1 MTDDERTIPNLAETW
16 MTASR
21 AGDTDTVLGLM
32 ADDVIFMVS
41 GQPPFGKDA
50 FRAGAETMKN
60 VTMQDSA
67 EIRELKVFDDWAYV
81 RNYIEIT
88 ITPPGGAPVRR
99 AGYTLSVLRKEP
111 GGNWVLARDANLVM

>member
-1 MTDDERTIPNLAETW
+1 M
-16 MTASR
+16 
-21 AGDTDTVLGLM
+21 VLGLM
-32 ADDVIFMVS
+32 ADDVIFMVP

-60 VTMQDSA
+60 VTMQGSA
-67 EIRELKVFDDWAYV
+67 EIRELKVFDGWAYV
-81 RNYIEIT
+81 RIT
-88 ITPPGGAPVRR
+88 FTPPGGAPVRR